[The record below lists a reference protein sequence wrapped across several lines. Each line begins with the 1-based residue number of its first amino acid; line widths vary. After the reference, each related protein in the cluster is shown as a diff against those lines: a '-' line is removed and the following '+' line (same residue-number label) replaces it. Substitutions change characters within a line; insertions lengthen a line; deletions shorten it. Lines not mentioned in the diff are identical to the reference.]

1 MFQVIHK
8 RGEIMTD
15 NLQIEL
21 LKQQLNT
28 LVVSSKLPEGV
39 INLVLQTFAKE
50 YSDLYI
56 RKVEAEYQ
64 EYQQS
69 LKEEK
74 KKEDDI

>member
-1 MFQVIHK
+1 
-8 RGEIMTD
+8 MTD

-28 LVVSSKLPEGV
+28 LVASSKLPEGV

-74 KKEDDI
+74 KEKDDI

>member
-1 MFQVIHK
+1 
-8 RGEIMTD
+8 MTD

-74 KKEDDI
+74 KEEDDI

>member
-28 LVVSSKLPEGV
+28 LVASSKLPEGV

-74 KKEDDI
+74 KEKDDI

>member
-74 KKEDDI
+74 KEKDDI

>member
-74 KKEDDI
+74 KEEDDI

>member
-1 MFQVIHK
+1 MFQAIHK

-74 KKEDDI
+74 KEEDDI

>member
-1 MFQVIHK
+1 MLQVIHK

-74 KKEDDI
+74 KEKDDI